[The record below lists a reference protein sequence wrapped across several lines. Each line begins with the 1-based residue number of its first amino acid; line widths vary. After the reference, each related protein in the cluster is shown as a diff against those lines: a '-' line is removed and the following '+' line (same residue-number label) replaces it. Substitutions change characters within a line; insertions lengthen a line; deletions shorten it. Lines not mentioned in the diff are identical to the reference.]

1 MSKLINIEILDDLI
15 MSTPEE
21 LYSTFVDFE
30 PITKNV
36 IIENI
41 NDGDIFLDVG
51 ANFGYFS
58 IIASRYVGPN
68 GKVISF
74 EPSSETFT
82 ILQHNTSK
90 LKNIEIYKTALG
102 SKQETKHFFHAN
114 DYVNSGFTKSPFQ
127 NPSEYSGNDLS
138 VTTLD
143 KFIKGKVKKVDFIK
157 CDVQGDDIDVLIGAK
172 DTIQSNNNLKL
183 IVEWAPTWMKSAGYD
198 LNDLPKILKELG
210 FKDIIVVDDWHKNF
224 KTVDQFID
232 EFNNDKSGK
241 RFCNLFC
248 KK

>member
-1 MSKLINIEILDDLI
+1 MSKLIDIEILDDLI

-21 LYSTFVDFE
+21 LYTTFVDFE
-30 PITKNV
+30 PITKKV
-36 IIENI
+36 IIEHL
-41 NDGDIFLDVG
+41 NDGDVFLDVG

-58 IIASRYVGPN
+58 IIASRYVGTS

-74 EPSSETFT
+74 EPSSETFA
-82 ILQHNTSK
+82 ILENNTK
-90 LKNIEIYKTALG
+90 RIKNIEIFKTALG

-127 NPSEYSGNDLS
+127 NPNEYSGNDLL

-143 KFIKGKVKKVDFIK
+143 KFIAGKVQKVDFIK

-172 DTIQSNNNLKL
+172 KTIQSNNNLKL
-183 IVEWAPTWMKSAGYD
+183 IVEWAPTWMKSAGYNLD
-198 LNDLPKILKELG
+198 DLPKILEELG
-210 FKDIIVVDDWHKNF
+210 FNEIVVVDDWNKNL
-224 KTVDQFID
+224 KSVDQFID
-232 EFNNDKSGK
+232 EFNNDHSGK